1 MLTENW
7 TDERETMMKATI
19 RWVDDVMFLG
29 ESGSGHAVLMDGP
42 ETSGGRNV
50 GFRPM
55 ELLLV
60 GVGGCSSF
68 DVVAILKKARQ
79 NVTRC
84 ETDVTAVRADA
95 IPAVFEKIHLH
106 FRVSGKDLSEKQVEK
121 AVALSAEKYCSAT
134 IMLEKGGV
142 HVTHDFE
149 IVPE

>member
-1 MLTENW
+1 
-7 TDERETMMKATI
+7 MKATV

-29 ESGSGHAVLMDGP
+29 EAGSGHAVLMDGP

-60 GVGGCSSF
+60 GVGGCSSY
-68 DVVAILKKARQ
+68 DVVTILKKARQ
-79 NVTRC
+79 NVTAC
-84 ETDVTAVRADA
+84 VTDLTAERADA

-121 AVALSAEKYCSAT
+121 AVAMSAEKYCSAT
-134 IMLEKGGV
+134 IMLGRGGV
-142 HVTHDFE
+142 QVTHDFE